1 MLNRVFQPT
10 TIPDTGERI
19 SARFTFDAPQFG
31 AKFIYRAVAIKV
43 LSRTLTEDPE
53 VVECFN
59 RESLGIAHLFVAGEA
74 AESAPVMGTPSYM
87 SPEQKE
93 GSAGVTMASDI
104 YSLGVVMYELFT
116 WKKPVVGMLPSA
128 IDRKIPRRL
137 DEIIVNCLRADP
149 ADRYESFD
157 EILPGTAP

>member
-31 AKFIYRAVAIKV
+31 AKFIYRAVA
-43 LSRTLTEDPE
+43 
-53 VVECFN
+53 
-59 RESLGIAHLFVAGEA
+59 
-74 AESAPVMGTPSYM
+74 
-87 SPEQKE
+87 
-93 GSAGVTMASDI
+93 SDI
-104 YSLGVVMYELFT
+104 YSLGVVMYALFT
-116 WKKPVVGMLPSA
+116 GKKPVVGVLPSA

-149 ADRYESFD
+149 ADRFISAVGALVKD
-157 EILPGTAP
+157 AVS